1 MRTNKQIIETCKKY
15 SWVSVE
21 RLMTNIESVE
31 YVNKEGIPGDIVEIG
46 VWKGGSM
53 LAMMMAHER
62 GAEPPHRLFHLY
74 DTFEGMTPAAEVDK
88 DLNGYSATT
97 MMKTDMGIWC
107 ISSLYEVKGNIEHHT
122 EIVPKYHVGDILKN
136 TFIPEQIA
144 VLRLDTDW
152 YESTKHE
159 LATFYDSVSPGG
171 IVIIDDYG
179 HWEGCKKAVDE
190 FLEVHP
196 EITLRTTDYTGR
208 WFYKP
213 KAGVQ

>member
-62 GAEPPHRLFHLY
+62 GAEPPHRVFHLY

-88 DLNGYSATT
+88 DYLGKSAAKI
-97 MMKTDMGIWC
+97 MEQSLQYRC
-107 ISSLYEVKGNIEHHT
+107 ISSLDEVRGNIEHHIET
-122 EIVPKYHVGDILKN
+122 VPKYHVGDILKN
-136 TFIPEQIA
+136 TFVPEQIA

-190 FLEVHP
+190 FLEVRP
-196 EITLRTTDYTGR
+196 EIKLFSSDYTGR

-213 KAGVQ
+213 KADLQ